1 MREQSG
7 HGGPAQMRMTAFC
20 SGSVV
25 DLLGYFVHVV
35 SSGCQIDAVLIDPTR
50 QVAQGV
56 ALGLFG
62 HDVQRQFGTSDA
74 VEYAE

>member
-1 MREQSG
+1 
-7 HGGPAQMRMTAFC
+7 MRMMAFC

-35 SSGCQIDAVLIDPTR
+35 LGEVPSVLGSVCSGCQIDAVLVDLPR

-74 VEYAE
+74 IEYAE